1 MSFYEAL
8 PVFSARIAAL
18 SPELA
23 NAIGNLNDYR
33 APWFSTDSVGTV
45 LIDPLHFFTA
55 LATRSDEVAPAL
67 QIEPQPTPLAQ
78 LVSSPKAKVRANYI
92 PRPGQTKPVVIA
104 RLIKSGQYEIIDG
117 EAFVAW
123 GRVSALTDVNVIV
136 LPCTPGE
143 GLILRVRLNAGPHR
157 SLGGPG
163 LVETLV
169 QALKASPALLARL
182 TSDTK
187 AVDHITQREAATA
200 VFCLGSAS
208 SVNRALEDLG
218 YKAKTPKP
226 VNEFGPVRATFRSV
240 TEAAGKRD
248 DRKVLAALIAH
259 KREVDQLL
267 AKRLRI
273 DVGHLESEL
282 AKIPEALVAPAA

>member
-1 MSFYEAL
+1 MSLHEEL
-8 PVFSARIAAL
+8 HIFSARIATL
-18 SPELA
+18 SPRLA
-23 NAIGNLNDYR
+23 NAIGNLNDYS
-33 APWFSTDSVGTV
+33 APWFSTDPAGTV

-55 LATRSDEVAPAL
+55 VASGLVGLSPTL
-67 QIEPQPTPLAQ
+67 RIEPQSTPLAQ
-78 LVSSPKAKVRANYI
+78 LVSSPGAVVRTKFVLKPGKAK
-92 PRPGQTKPVVIA
+92 PVIIT
-104 RLIKSGQYEIIDG
+104 RMLDECRHEIIDG
-117 EAFVAW
+117 EAYVAW
-123 GRVSALTDVNVIV
+123 ARNSNLTDVNVIA

-143 GLILRVRLNAGPHR
+143 GLILRVRLNAGPRR

-163 LVETLV
+163 LVATLV
-169 QALKASPALLARL
+169 EALKATPALLARL

-226 VNEFGPVRATFRSV
+226 VNEFGPARATFRRV

-259 KREVDQLL
+259 KREVDALL
-267 AKRLRI
+267 AKKLGVPI
-273 DVGHLESEL
+273 SGLETTV
-282 AKIPEALVAPAA
+282 ANMPQDAEAPTA